1 MIVYDQTHRKRMED
15 KRTAKNLSHPL
26 KARAILSAMNP
37 PPSSFEFLIETA
49 QIIVAAVNTRDNLHL
64 RPEVARKAVAVRLAS
79 GLRLLRAFLR
89 RLIILM
95 AVELEWTLVDTRGP
109 MKRPHGRPSKPT
121 LASFSIKGLDAPI
134 ASPWLDGYGPQ
145 FKPVIRTGRVGP
157 VDVDM
162 SNLYAQLKF
171 LSRIAANPMAK
182 AQRLAF
188 HLARTYEGIIIP
200 PDGPKRIAGRWGTQ
214 VSAFYAAMRSSII
227 TQSRNRPPPLPPPRN
242 IWPSVT
248 AL

>member
-1 MIVYDQTHRKRMED
+1 MT
-15 KRTAKNLSHPL
+15 
-26 KARAILSAMNP
+26 P
-37 PPSSFEFLIETA
+37 PPASFAFLIETA

-109 MKRPHGRPSKPT
+109 MKRPHGCPSKPT

-134 ASPWLDGYGPQ
+134 ASPWLDGYGPE
-145 FKPVIRTGRVGP
+145 FKPVVRTGRVGP

-162 SNLYAQLKF
+162 SQLYAQLKF

-182 AQRLAF
+182 AHLRRHHHSARRTQAHRRAVGHPSQRLLRRHALL
-188 HLARTYEGIIIP
+188 HHH
-200 PDGPKRIAGRWGTQ
+200 PKPQQATTA
-214 VSAFYAAMRSSII
+214 SATAQHMAQRHRSL
-227 TQSRNRPPPLPPPRN
+227 TL
-242 IWPSVT
+242 
-248 AL
+248 